1 MKIALVAI
9 NAKYIHKNLAVR
21 FLKENCDYPTD
32 ILEYTIKS
40 DLDLI
45 YQELIRYELI
55 GFSCYIWNIDII
67 IKLCQRIRTSQ
78 KTIRILFGGPEVSY
92 EYQEFFDNNL
102 IDFLIKEEGEKAFNE
117 LINSLTQ
124 NKPLNNIA
132 GLVTKKQ
139 DNPVTKPNLSEIK
152 LPYKVIESNNLYYLE
167 FSRGCKFKCSYCL
180 ASISNGIR
188 YYDKEGIKEAITEL
202 VKGGAKMIKF
212 LDRNFTANQ
221 NFAEEIFN
229 WLLQFK
235 EYPVSFQF
243 EVNLDLLSKEYLERI
258 NQNLRP
264 GFFRFEV
271 GIQTLNEKSN
281 KAIKRKQNNEKLL
294 KNLEYLNKSNII
306 CHADL
311 ICGLPEDDYNSFIE
325 TFNTVLKT
333 KPKELQCGF
342 LKSLKGTKLRKES
355 DVYGYIFTK
364 SAPYTIIKNNLFSEA
379 EIENVMKTE
388 EALEVLYNKNYMPL
402 TFIFLIDNLNDY
414 FKFFNDFAEELKKQ
428 ELDKLFLSF
437 DRYIEFNYPKIYSRA
452 HELLVEDYLR
462 IFKMRPVFWFK
473 EILDKKE
480 KNRFIAGLKEFSYS
494 KDFLYRY
501 SHIAEFTNFY
511 LIVIYSNQE
520 SKLIKYWKT

>member
-40 DLDLI
+40 DVELI
-45 YQELIRYELI
+45 YQELLNYELI

-67 IKLCQRIRTSQ
+67 TKLCQRIRNNRPSI
-78 KTIRILFGGPEVSY
+78 KILFGGPEVSY

-102 IDFLIKEEGEKAFNE
+102 IDFLIKEEGEQAFNE
-117 LINSLTQ
+117 LVSCIVQKKSTE
-124 NKPLNNIA
+124 NIA

-139 DNPVTKPNLSEIK
+139 DNPVAKPDLLSIK
-152 LPYKVIESNNLYYLE
+152 LPYKVIENNNLYYLE
-167 FSRGCKFKCSYCL
+167 FTRGCKFKCSYCL
-180 ASISNGIR
+180 ASTTNHIR
-188 YYDKEGIKEAITEL
+188 YYDQEAVKAAITEV

-212 LDRNFTANQ
+212 LDRNFTADQ
-221 NFAEEIFN
+221 NFAENIFN
-229 WLLQFK
+229 WLLQFQN
-235 EYPVSFQF
+235 YPVSFQF
-243 EVNLDLLSKEYLERI
+243 EVNLDLLSTEYLEKI
-258 NQNLRP
+258 NKNLRP

-281 KAIKRKQNNEKLL
+281 KAISRKQNNEKLL
-294 KNLEYLNKSNII
+294 ENLRLLNKSNII

-311 ICGLPEDDYNSFIE
+311 ICGLPDDNYHSFIE
-325 TFNTVLKT
+325 TFNSVLKT

-355 DVYGYIFTK
+355 AKYGYVFIK
-364 SAPYTIIKNNLFSEA
+364 EAPYTIVKSNSFSEA
-379 EIENVMKTE
+379 EIKSVMKTE

-402 TFIFLIDNLNDY
+402 TFDFLIESQDNC
-414 FKFFNDFAEELKKQ
+414 FKFLEGFSSNLKKQ
-428 ELDKLFLSF
+428 ELDKLFFSF
-437 DRYIEFNYPKIYSRA
+437 DQYLETIYPELYAKA

-462 IFKMRPVFWFK
+462 FFKMRPVFWFK
-473 EILDKKE
+473 EILNKKE
-480 KNRFIAGLKEFSYS
+480 KNRLIADLNDFSYS

-501 SHIAEFTNFY
+501 AHIAEFTKFY
-511 LIVIYSNQE
+511 LIVIYNNQE